1 MNRENERPMNG
12 SPNGHAAGTS
22 GDPAAAVRLR
32 RQKVVEQRLEF
43 SRETKQRLDEYRQQ
57 LDVLHQE
64 HRKLMDAASEF
75 AGNLGLVYDPERNSL
90 QHFVIYD
97 PQPAKPMEVS
107 PGIAE
112 AIAAA
117 QPYVW
122 LSDERQDL
130 EKAAPEE
137 PGAAAPAAPEAVAAG
152 LGDTDRPDG
161 LSQNPSSGRTLEV
174 DGRAVADALEQVE
187 PSAHPAPVRQ
197 LPDPLQSPPR
207 VSERV
212 LPYWEYVSWPLVLG
226 AGLFIGVGIGKLT
239 GLEAQMGHYGA
250 AIFGALGLMLLA
262 GVKLL
267 LGTVWYPHGRQVA
280 LRGKSAWTLTV
291 ALLMTMVFVG
301 AEASLGTVALRQYI
315 LNTMISSS
323 EMLPV
328 SLLFFVALCI
338 SAPVLLCEGV
348 LQYWRGHAS
357 IGEDERLRA
366 SQERLLEE
374 KIRLARER
382 EEAERKRI
390 EEEERRRQEEHEL
403 QMQLLRER
411 EERERRRSEECLAQE
426 AEQARAQV
434 EEERRRLEEAL
445 RHLQEDREKLEG
457 YRNRPDFQALMT
469 TISQISACRFD
480 IQRVQKEAAHYAKAR
495 GYEGYSL
502 GH

>member
-1 MNRENERPMNG
+1 MNREDKAPKNG
-12 SPNGHAAGTS
+12 SSNIQAAGVS
-22 GDPAAAVRLR
+22 DDPTAAVRLR
-32 RQKVVEQRLEF
+32 RQKLIEQRLEF
-43 SRETKQRLDEYRQQ
+43 SLETKQKLDEYRKQ
-57 LDVLHQE
+57 LDTLHDQ
-64 HRKLMDAASEF
+64 HRKLMNDAAVY
-75 AGNLGLVYDPERNSL
+75 AGALGLVYDPERNIP
-90 QHFVIYD
+90 QHYVVYG
-97 PQPAKPMEVS
+97 PQPAKPMELS

-112 AIAAA
+112 AIAA
-117 QPYVW
+117 QPYLW

-137 PGAAAPAAPEAVAAG
+137 PGAAASAAPEAVAADQ
-152 LGDTDRPDG
+152 GDTDRPGG
-161 LSQNPSSGRTLEV
+161 LSQDPSSGSTLEV
-174 DGRAVADALEQVE
+174 DGRAVAEALEKAG
-187 PSAHPAPVRQ
+187 PSTPPAPEPQ
-197 LPDPLQSPPR
+197 LPDILQSPPR

-239 GLEAQMGHYGA
+239 GLEAQMGEHGVA
-250 AIFGALGLMLLA
+250 VFGVLGLMLLA

-267 LGTVWYPHGRQVA
+267 LGTAWYPHGRQVA

-291 ALLMTMVFVG
+291 ALLMTLVFIG

-366 SQERLLEE
+366 AQERLLEE
-374 KIRLARER
+374 RVRLARER
-382 EEAERKRI
+382 EEAERKRL

-403 QMQLLRER
+403 RMQLLRER
-411 EERERRRSEECLAQE
+411 EERERRLREESLSQE
-426 AEQARAQV
+426 AEQARAQM
-434 EEERRRLEEAL
+434 EEERRRLEDAL
-445 RHLQEDREKLEG
+445 RSLQEDREKLEG

-469 TISQISACRFD
+469 TISQISACRLE

-502 GH
+502 GN